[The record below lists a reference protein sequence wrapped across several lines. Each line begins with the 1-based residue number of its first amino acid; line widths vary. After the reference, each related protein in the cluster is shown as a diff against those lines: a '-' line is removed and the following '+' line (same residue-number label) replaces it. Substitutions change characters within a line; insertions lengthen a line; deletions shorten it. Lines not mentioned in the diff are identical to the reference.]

1 MSENIVLKLTGNTN
15 DLLSVSENDELK
27 ITRLFKD
34 DEDLETTSV
43 SLELVSNDTTKEHKF
58 FNQLLNKKIEITLRV
73 IE

>member
-1 MSENIVLKLTGNTN
+1 MSENIELKLTGNTN

-34 DEDLETTSV
+34 DEDLEATSV

>member
-1 MSENIVLKLTGNTN
+1 MSENIELKLTGNTN

-27 ITRLFKD
+27 ITRLFKN
-34 DEDLETTSV
+34 DEDLEATSV

>member
-1 MSENIVLKLTGNTN
+1 MSENIELKLTGNTN

-43 SLELVSNDTTKEHKF
+43 SFELVSNDTTKEHKF

>member
-1 MSENIVLKLTGNTN
+1 MSENIELKLTGNTN